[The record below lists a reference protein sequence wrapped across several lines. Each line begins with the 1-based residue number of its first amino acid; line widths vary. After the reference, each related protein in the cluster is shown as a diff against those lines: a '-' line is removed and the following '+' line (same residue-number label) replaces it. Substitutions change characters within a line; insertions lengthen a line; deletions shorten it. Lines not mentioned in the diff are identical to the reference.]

1 MTIQSHAKWHSDK
14 MQIKHKATFQRLR
27 RFEMSSFFFLPAAVK
42 HIVDHI
48 WIIYFRFES
57 DFFFSTW
64 RKRGIISRNS
74 KEIGKCVIE
83 LRKQNRKYRR
93 KSTLTTTILFAAA
106 LLIGVVSSRWEDSS
120 DAHGS
125 GQVSQADVDTTDQ
138 NLEVHFIDIGQGDC
152 TLIMCGG
159 HAMLIDA
166 GDNDKGTAV
175 QLYLKKRGIERLD
188 YFVMTH
194 PDADHIGG
202 ADVVLTKFDVD
213 TVFMSY
219 FEKDTKTYE
228 DVVQALDY
236 KNMTWQTPEP
246 GDSYALGDAFCTIVA
261 PNDLYEDA
269 NNASIALLLQY
280 GETKF
285 LFTGDCEEE
294 AENDILENGMD
305 IHADVYQA
313 GHHGSRTA
321 SSQDFMDAVKPTY
334 AVISCGEGNDYGHPH
349 AEVLNRLRQMG
360 IKVFRTDEQGSIVA
374 VSDGKDISWNCAPS
388 ETWQTGE

>member
-1 MTIQSHAKWHSDK
+1 M
-14 MQIKHKATFQRLR
+14 
-27 RFEMSSFFFLPAAVK
+27 VK
-42 HIVDHI
+42 
-48 WIIYFRFES
+48 
-57 DFFFSTW
+57 
-64 RKRGIISRNS
+64 
-74 KEIGKCVIE
+74 

-93 KSTLTTTILFAAA
+93 KSTLTTTILLAAA
-106 LLIGVVSSRWEDSS
+106 LLIGVASSGWEDSP
-120 DAHGS
+120 DTQGS
-125 GQVSQADVDTTDQ
+125 GQVSQANVDTTDQ

-166 GDNDKGTAV
+166 GDNDKGTTV
-175 QLYLKKRGIERLD
+175 QLYLKKRGIESLD
-188 YFVMTH
+188 YLVLTH

-236 KNMTWQTPEP
+236 KNMTWQTPEL
-246 GDSYALGDAFCTIVA
+246 GDSYALGDAFFTILA

-269 NNASIALLLQY
+269 NNASIAVLLQY

-294 AENDILENGMD
+294 AETDILENGMD
-305 IHADVYQA
+305 IQADVYQV

-321 SSQDFMDAVKPTY
+321 SSQDFMDAVEPTY

-349 AEVLNRLRQMG
+349 AEVLNRMRQMG